1 MKTLVWR
8 GLDAP
13 RMEIVR
19 FESPDRAEGTQIGVT
34 YELRWRLDGPRL
46 ELETVGEQR
55 ATVELGGCDFFDLG
69 YSPYFN
75 SLPVWRDGFD
85 APREYTMHFVDVPS
99 LEATESRQR
108 YEPVGDRVIRY
119 SSGSFQADIEFDADG
134 FVTLYHD
141 FLERIA

>member
-1 MKTLVWR
+1 VTTLVWR
-8 GLDAP
+8 GLDEP

-19 FESPDRAEGTQIGVT
+19 FESAERAEGTQIGLT

-46 ELETVGEQR
+46 DLEVVGER
-55 ATVELGGCDFFDLG
+55 GATVELGDCDFFDLG

-75 SLPVWRDGFD
+75 SLPVWRDGFGE
-85 APREYTMHFVDVPS
+85 PREYTMRFVDVPS
-99 LEATESRQR
+99 LDAQEARQR
-108 YEPVGDRVIRY
+108 YEPVGERVIRY